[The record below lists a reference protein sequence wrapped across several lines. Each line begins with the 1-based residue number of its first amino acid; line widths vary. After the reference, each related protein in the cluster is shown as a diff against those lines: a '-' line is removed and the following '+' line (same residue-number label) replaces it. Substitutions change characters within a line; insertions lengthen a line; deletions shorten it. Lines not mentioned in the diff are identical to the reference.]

1 MIIVHPNDIIG
12 PGNLH
17 YSITELLVHLLVIDP
32 IILIVLDI
40 GSKVVKKGPERFIRK
55 TVIELV
61 HAPLRKKNGIGM
73 KIRLHL
79 GFQ

>member
-1 MIIVHPNDIIG
+1 MVIVHPNDILG
-12 PGNLH
+12 HGNLH
-17 YSITELLVHLLVIDP
+17 YGITKLLVHLLVIDP
-32 IILIVLDI
+32 VILIILDI
-40 GSKVVKKGPERFIRK
+40 GSKVVKKGPERFVRK

-61 HAPLRKKNGIGM
+61 HAPLGKKNGVGM